1 MRVLNFGSLN
11 IDYVYHVEHILSPGE
26 TLSSKQMEVFPG
38 GKGMNQSIALAR
50 AGVEVY
56 HAGMIGEDDGQFLL
70 DTCSENR
77 VNTHLIRTVK
87 GKSGHAVIQV
97 DETARNSIL
106 LYGGGNRRITKEY
119 VDEVLGYFD
128 EGDLLVLE
136 NEVNMVDYI
145 IDAAYEKGM
154 RIILNPSPFDKELER
169 CDFSKV
175 SLFLVNE
182 IEGRLLAGTGYE
194 TEEDGEKLI
203 EGIMKKYK
211 EAGVTLTM
219 GEKGAF
225 FAGGDQ
231 WHYQK
236 CFPVDAVD
244 TTAAGDTFTGYFV
257 AGLLKGGRMETIM
270 EMAAKAAAIAVSR
283 KGAVPSIPRME
294 EVMLF
299 GVSK

>member
-1 MRVLNFGSLN
+1 MDKL
-11 IDYVYHVEHILSPGE
+11 
-26 TLSSKQMEVFPG
+26 KG

-128 EGDLLVLE
+128 EGDLLVLQ

-211 EAGVTLTM
+211 EAGVALTM

-231 WHYQK
+231 WYYQK

-283 KGAVPSIPRME
+283 KGAAPSIPRME

-299 GVSK
+299 GDSK